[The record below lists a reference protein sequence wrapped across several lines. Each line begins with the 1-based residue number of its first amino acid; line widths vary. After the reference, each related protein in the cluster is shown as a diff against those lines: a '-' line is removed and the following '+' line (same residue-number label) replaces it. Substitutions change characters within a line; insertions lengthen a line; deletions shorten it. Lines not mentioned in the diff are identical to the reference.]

1 MNLVIAST
9 NQGKIAEMKH
19 LLGGFD
25 VRVRSMAEEGVA
37 PDVDLPEDGDSF
49 EHNALSKT
57 RALFELLAA
66 GRWCLGDDSGL
77 QVDALGGAPGVHSA
91 RYSGLAACDPGRDL
105 ANNAK
110 LLSEL
115 SGVSGPRRTARFT
128 CCMALLGPGKM
139 FLTARGTCEG
149 HILAEAQ
156 GDGGFGYD
164 PLFCPNGFSRTM
176 AQLSLD
182 EKNAISHRGQAL
194 KDLVRV
200 MDEAGLLG

>member
-1 MNLVIAST
+1 VNLVLAST
-9 NQGKIAEMKH
+9 NLGKIVEMKR
-19 LLGGFD
+19 LLGGGG
-25 VRVRSMAEEGVA
+25 VRVCSMAEEGVA

-57 RALFELLAA
+57 RALFELLGAD
-66 GRWCLGDDSGL
+66 RLCLGDDSGL

-91 RYSGLAACDPGRDL
+91 RYSGLASGDPGRDL

-115 SGVSGPRRTARFT
+115 SGVSGPERTARFA
-128 CCMALLGPGKM
+128 CCIALLGPGEKL
-139 FLTARGTCEG
+139 LTARGTCEG
-149 HILAEAQ
+149 HILTEAH
-156 GDGGFGYD
+156 GGGGFGYD
-164 PLFCPNGFSRTM
+164 PLFRPIGFSQTM

-200 MDEAGLLG
+200 MGEAGLLD